1 MEIYENT
8 MKFIKIAIAMRHL
21 GIMCIGSSDD
31 SRDDCLAAIDSKANS
46 WMDAF
51 HADIGF
57 EALCH
62 ASWLLTPS
70 DCLPLR
76 GLVQG
81 EGKNMKIHYDTWKYF
96 KRYENRWRSMKTSWN
111 IGKYLEI
118 YERTRD
124 SMKRCWK
131 PTKIHSKWKRV
142 KLWRWIK
149 HRTYENLWK
158 YVETYK
164 NPLGYMKTHQ
174 NIWKYM
180 KLHDNAVSVLKIF

>member
-1 MEIYENT
+1 MHWLFRRFQGWLPGGYWLESKLVNGRLPCWYWL
-8 MKFIKIAIAMRHL
+8 RGPL
-21 GIMCIGSSDD
+21 P
-31 SRDDCLAAIDSKANS
+31 CLVVV
-46 WMDAF
+46 DAF
-51 HADIGF
+51 
-57 EALCH
+57 
-62 ASWLLTPS
+62 WLFTAAWTRS
-70 DCLPLR
+70 R
-76 GLVQG
+76 R
-81 EGKNMKIHYDTWKYF
+81 GKNMKIHYDTWKYF

-118 YERTRD
+118 YERTID

-164 NPLGYMKTHQ
+164 NPLGHMKTHQ